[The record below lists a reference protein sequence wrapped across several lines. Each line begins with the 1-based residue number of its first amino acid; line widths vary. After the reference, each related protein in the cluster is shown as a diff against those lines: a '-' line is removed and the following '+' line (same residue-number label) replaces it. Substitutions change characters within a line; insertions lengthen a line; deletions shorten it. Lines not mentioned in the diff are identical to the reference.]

1 MMFELTR
8 ARRAVGVAVRDEW
21 RSHETRAE
29 SIHDEA
35 RAE

>member
-1 MMFELTR
+1 MMFELKR
-8 ARRAVGVAVRDEW
+8 ARRAEGVAVRDEW